1 MYTIIDSVSARYQQ
15 QEEHNMKELSTD
27 SETELTAQK
36 LVLSL
41 HDKQGAII
49 DS

>member
-1 MYTIIDSVSARYQQ
+1 MYTIIDTVSASYQQ
-15 QEEHNMKELSTD
+15 QEDHNVKELST
-27 SETELTAQK
+27 ETELTAHK